1 MFRVWY
7 NGAKLTE
14 TRPPGSGWTPNLL
27 CNASGTMPAGYL
39 LGDIITSAVGNGNG
53 AMFAVFSVYR

>member
-1 MFRVWY
+1 
-7 NGAKLTE
+7 
-14 TRPPGSGWTPNLL
+14 
-27 CNASGTMPAGYL
+27 MPAGYL